1 LRADADVPRAWQRPE
16 RNRRGKKGKIEREM
30 TDETEII
37 AGSAFRF
44 NRCAFSALL
53 VSELM
58 PL

>member
-1 LRADADVPRAWQRPE
+1 LRADADVPRARQRPE
-16 RNRRGKKGKIEREM
+16 RNRRGKKGKIERET
-30 TDETEII
+30 TDAAEIVT
-37 AGSAFRF
+37 GSAFRF